1 MEVTYLRLDPVQPE
15 IDIFNKH
22 ISQQIVYSSTNQYG
36 TDVIIPKTLPMK
48 PNGITLGR
56 NQFWSENMPHLL
68 RATVKPF
75 WSNGQAK
82 VSVEF
87 NFDNLLTILKLCGT
101 IQLQDG
107 YKVLHTEKMIILCKS
122 TISGNIYTIGDKQE
136 YTVAQFEDMKSILKN
151 ARQTIIDTYEDQLLK
166 SFPLTKVHLHNLLL
180 RYENGTLSRS
190 LLTKMNEPLLLP
202 NEVKQLREIKGY
214 IDSGQKVVYRQID

>member
-1 MEVTYLRLDPVQPE
+1 MEVTYLRLEDDQHNIKTLSFEPY
-15 IDIFNKH
+15 
-22 ISQQIVYSSTNQYG
+22 QQIIYKGKNQYH
-36 TDVIIPKTLPMK
+36 TDIIMPKTSSIELHGM
-48 PNGITLGR
+48 TLSR
-56 NQFWSENMPHLL
+56 DEFWSQNMPYLL
-68 RATVKPF
+68 KATVKPF

-136 YTVAQFEDMKSILKN
+136 YTVAQFEDMKSILEN
-151 ARQTIIDTYEDQLLK
+151 ARQTIIDTYEDQLIRAFEHK
-166 SFPLTKVHLHNLLL
+166 NSIF
-180 RYENGTLSRS
+180 S
-190 LLTKMNEPLLLP
+190 LN
-202 NEVKQLREIKGY
+202 I
-214 IDSGQKVVYRQID
+214 

>member
-15 IDIFNKH
+15 IDIFNKY
-22 ISQQIVYSSTNQYG
+22 ISQQIVYSSINQYG
-36 TDVIIPKTLPMK
+36 TDVIVPKTLPMK
-48 PNGITLGR
+48 PNDITLGR

-68 RATVKPF
+68 RTTVKPF

-166 SFPLTKVHLHNLLL
+166 SFQHKNVIFELK
-180 RYENGTLSRS
+180 
-190 LLTKMNEPLLLP
+190 
-202 NEVKQLREIKGY
+202 I
-214 IDSGQKVVYRQID
+214 

>member
-15 IDIFNKH
+15 TGITNKYM
-22 ISQQIVYSSTNQYG
+22 SQQIVYSSTNQYG
-36 TDVIIPKTLPMK
+36 ADVIIPKTLPIK
-48 PNGITLGR
+48 PNGIALGR

-166 SFPLTKVHLHNLLL
+166 SFQHKNTIFELK
-180 RYENGTLSRS
+180 
-190 LLTKMNEPLLLP
+190 
-202 NEVKQLREIKGY
+202 I
-214 IDSGQKVVYRQID
+214 